1 MRILLCGINY
11 APDLVGV
18 AKYNTELCEVLA
30 AKGHEVRVVTAP
42 PYYPSW
48 KVCAPYKAWAYQSEI
63 LNGVRLQRVPI
74 YIPKNPSSVR
84 RLLHHASFA
93 FTSAIPI
100 FITAFRWRPHLV
112 FAVAPSLMSAPA
124 AAIAAH
130 ITGARSWLHI
140 QDFEIDAAFGLGL
153 MRGSLLQRLMLAFE
167 RNILRLF
174 DRVST
179 ISPQMLL
186 RLEQKGV
193 HATKL
198 REVRNGVDT
207 KKIAPGE
214 RMNEFRRELG
224 IGATDIVALYSGTMS
239 NKQGIELI
247 IDAARKIKLTHPN
260 VHFILCGEGP
270 QREFLEA
277 TAAGF
282 TNIHFLPLQPADR
295 FSKLLATAD
304 IHLLP
309 QRAEAA
315 DLVLPSKLAGM
326 FASGRPVIAMASE
339 GTGLAHE
346 ITGVGLI
353 VAPGDASAL
362 ADGVKNL
369 ADSPNQRNALGSS
382 ARKRADERWNS
393 AVIIQELERELVSI
407 VMSNTK
413 EADGK

>member
-18 AKYNTELCEVLA
+18 AKYNTELCEALA

-48 KVCAPYKAWAYQSEI
+48 KVSAAYKAWAYQSEI
-63 LNGVRLQRVPI
+63 LNGVDIQRVPI
-74 YIPKNPSSVR
+74 YIPKNPSSIR
-84 RLLHHASFA
+84 RLLHHTSFA
-93 FTSAIPI
+93 LSNAIPI
-100 FITAFRWRPHLV
+100 FITVVRWRPHLV
-112 FAVAPSLMSAPA
+112 FAVAPSLMSAPV
-124 AAIAAH
+124 AAIAAR
-130 ITGARSWLHI
+130 ITRAQSWLHI

-153 MRGSLLQRLMLAFE
+153 MRGGLLQRLMLAFE
-167 RNILRLF
+167 RTILRLF
-174 DRVST
+174 DHIST
-179 ISPQMLL
+179 ISPQMVL
-186 RLEQKGV
+186 RLQQKGV
-193 HATKL
+193 PTTKL

-207 KKIAPGE
+207 KTIVPGE
-214 RMNEFRRELG
+214 RMNEFRQELG
-224 IGATDIVALYSGTMS
+224 IGATDVVALYSGTMS
-239 NKQGIELI
+239 NKQGTELI

-309 QRAEAA
+309 QKAEAA

-326 FASGRPVIAMASE
+326 FASGRSVIAMASE

-346 ITGVGLI
+346 ISGVGLI
-353 VAPGDASAL
+353 VAPGDSSAL
-362 ADGVKNL
+362 AEGVKNL
-369 ADSPNQRNALGSS
+369 ADTPNQRNALGSK
-382 ARKRADERWNS
+382 ARKRAEERWNA
-393 AVIIQELERELVSI
+393 AVIIQELEREFVSI
-407 VMSNTK
+407 VTSK
-413 EADGK
+413 EKKVGSE